1 MPKLRVSKDI
11 ELAYDS
17 FGDGEPLF
25 LIMGLGAQRVF
36 WEDRFCETLAARGF
50 RVIRFDNR
58 DVGESTRLTNLPA
71 PNTNK
76 MLVKR
81 LLGRKIEPPP
91 YSLDDMADDTFG
103 LMDALGIDSA
113 HVVGL
118 SLGGMIAQCMALRRP
133 ARVRSLAIVMS
144 GPGEVWAALPK
155 FAALR
160 ALISRPAND
169 TREVVVEHFV
179 HSLQVIGFAP
189 HHTPSTRIRELATL
203 AYERGMT
210 GRGYQRQL
218 GAILASPARTRR
230 LRDLRVPTLVV
241 HGARDPLIPPLS
253 GRLAAAQI
261 PGARLS
267 LIEGLGHDL
276 GPTAWEYAINAIVE
290 NAHRRL
296 PVKPKRLGILRALV
310 HKPVHI

>member
-1 MPKLRVSKDI
+1 MPKLRVNEDI

-36 WEDRFCETLAARGF
+36 WEDTFCEKLAARGF

-58 DVGESTRLTNLPA
+58 DVGESTRLNHLPA

-76 MLVKR
+76 MLLLR
-81 LLGRKIEPPP
+81 LLGRKVEPPP
-91 YSLDDMADDTFG
+91 YLLDDMADDTFG

-144 GPGEVWAALPK
+144 GPGQVWAALPK

-160 ALISRPAND
+160 ALLDRPSDD
-169 TREVVVEHFV
+169 TRETVVEHFV
-179 HSLQVIGFAP
+179 HSLEVIGFGP
-189 HHTPSTRIRELATL
+189 HRTPSSRIRELATM

-210 GRGYQRQL
+210 GRGYARQL
-218 GAILASPARTRR
+218 GAILGSPSRTRR

-261 PGARLS
+261 PGARLA

-276 GPTAWEYAINAIVE
+276 GPSAWDFTIDAIADNAR
-290 NAHRRL
+290 RRL
-296 PVKPKRLGILRALV
+296 PKKVKRLGMLRAMTQRVV
-310 HKPVHI
+310 HL